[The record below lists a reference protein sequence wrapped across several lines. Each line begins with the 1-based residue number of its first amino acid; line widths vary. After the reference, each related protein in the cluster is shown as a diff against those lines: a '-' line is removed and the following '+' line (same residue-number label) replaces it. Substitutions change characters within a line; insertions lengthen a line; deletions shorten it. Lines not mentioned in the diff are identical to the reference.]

1 MLTVL
6 RNFFESTVRDGDN
19 WEVRWT
25 KWGFIW
31 ASFGLI
37 PFMIAVC
44 VSLVLVDLANLALI
58 PGGYVL
64 GSIISLAHVRLTKR
78 HEFLQWSQ
86 LTMVLLLPTL
96 LMWGMGGF
104 REGGMLIIW
113 SVLPGMAMLLVYQ
126 KQIALVFFLS
136 FLVLLLLSAGLDS
149 VFVEM
154 GPDLPDW
161 VSKAL
166 VTANFGLLLAG
177 LFTLSWQ
184 STTAL
189 QTTLAKLKTKRS
201 EAEKATSALKASNEA
216 FEKAVRREQATRKQS
231 EDQLERHSREM
242 YQKNAELQASL
253 SELST
258 AKETA
263 EEATRVKSEFLANM
277 SHEIRTPMNAIIG
290 LSELLL
296 RTELN
301 AKQQDQLTK
310 IFLSANNLLQI
321 INDLLDISKV
331 EAGKMVLEQRPIDL
345 DQVLDDLAMVLANDV
360 EKKGLE
366 LLFDVDPDVP
376 RHVIGDPL
384 RLGQVLLNLA
394 GNARKFTDQGEIIV
408 SLSLI
413 TQSVDMAG
421 IRFSVKDTGIGIT
434 EAQLAELF
442 QPFAQAE
449 VGTTRQYGGTG
460 LGLAISR
467 QLVELMGGSIA
478 VDSEPGKGSTFFFDV
493 PFPLDHEGEKT
504 RRSRVDRVSALAGTR
519 VLVVDDNES
528 ALEILVLQ
536 LSHLGFRVESA
547 VSAADAIE
555 IVSRADEHD
564 PIKIVF
570 MDLVMP
576 VMNGLD
582 AALQIKGSE
591 DISNPPRIVMV
602 TAALRTLDDE
612 PEERLAAVETVLT
625 KPVNASMLLDA
636 LMFALEGDDTARDR
650 RRRRVGA
657 IDERKLY
664 PIRGASILL
673 VEDNEINQ
681 EVALEFL
688 KLGQFKVDIANNGVE
703 CLERISEK
711 DYDCV
716 LMDIHMPEMDGFEAT
731 RQIRAMP
738 RYADLPVLA
747 MTANVMDVDI
757 EESLAAGMNAHI
769 AKPIVPNTLF
779 SALLQWIEPGERSID
794 VVLTDPS
801 TSDITLPQKLSGCDL
816 SRALLN
822 VNGNRA
828 LLGRVLRDIVA
839 DHSGDLD
846 RFKEAVASG
855 NQSEAIRITH
865 SLKTVFGTL
874 GGSQLQIEFASLERQ
889 LKTSMP
895 VSPKG
900 LIANI
905 EQPFQQVMTEIEAW
919 SKTQLNPGT
928 AVVDAGLSTVGRED
942 LQSMISTLREAL
954 DSFSA
959 ESVGHA
965 TAVAR
970 YLDNDEL
977 AQQLVLA
984 AEQFDYERALALL
997 ETIPE
1002 LSRDK
1007 GIKE

>member
-1 MLTVL
+1 
-6 RNFFESTVRDGDN
+6 
-19 WEVRWT
+19 
-25 KWGFIW
+25 
-31 ASFGLI
+31 
-37 PFMIAVC
+37 
-44 VSLVLVDLANLALI
+44 
-58 PGGYVL
+58 
-64 GSIISLAHVRLTKR
+64 
-78 HEFLQWSQ
+78 
-86 LTMVLLLPTL
+86 
-96 LMWGMGGF
+96 MGGF
-104 REGGMLIIW
+104 RAGGMLIIW

-154 GPDLPDW
+154 APDLPDW
-161 VSKAL
+161 VSNAL

-201 EAEKATSALKASNEA
+201 EAEKATSALKASNDA

-231 EDQLERHSREM
+231 EDQLEKHSREM
-242 YQKNAELQASL
+242 YQKNQELQASL

-331 EAGKMVLEQRPIDL
+331 EAGKMALEQRPIDL
-345 DQVLDDLAMVLANDV
+345 DQILDDLAMVLANDV

-394 GNARKFTDQGEIIV
+394 GNARKFTEQGEIIV

-413 TQSVDMAG
+413 AESADTAG

-434 EAQLAELF
+434 EAQLAQLF

-449 VGTTRQYGGTG
+449 AGTTRQYGGTG

-493 PFPLDHEGEKT
+493 PFPLDLEGEKA
-504 RRSRVDRVSALAGTR
+504 RRSRVDRVSALADTR

-547 VSAADAIE
+547 VTAADAIE
-555 IVSRADEHD
+555 MVGKADEHD
-564 PIKIVF
+564 PFKIVF

-582 AALQIKGSE
+582 AALQIKRSE
-591 DISNPPRIVMV
+591 NLSYPPRIIMV
-602 TAALRTLDDE
+602 TAASRTLDDE
-612 PEERLAAVETVLT
+612 PEDRLAAIETILT
-625 KPVNASMLLDA
+625 KPVNSSMLLDA
-636 LMFALEGDDTARDR
+636 LMFAIESDDTARDR

-688 KLGQFKVDIANNGVE
+688 KLGQFKVDVANNGVE
-703 CLERISEK
+703 CLERLSEN

-731 RQIRAMP
+731 RRIRAMP
-738 RYADLPVLA
+738 RYANLPVLA
-747 MTANVMDVDI
+747 MTANVMDVDVQ
-757 EESLAAGMNAHI
+757 ESLAAGMNAHI

-779 SALLQWIEPGERSID
+779 STLLEWIEHGERSVD
-794 VVLTDPS
+794 LVSADPS
-801 TSDITLPQKLSGCDL
+801 TPEIRLPQKLSGCDL

-822 VNGNRA
+822 VNGNRK
-828 LLGRVLRDIVA
+828 LLGRLLHDVLA
-839 DHSGDLD
+839 DHGDDLNQLD
-846 RFKEAVASG
+846 LAF
-855 NQSEAIRITH
+855 SETDRATAIRLAHT
-865 SLKTVFGTL
+865 LKTVFATL
-874 GGSQLQIEFASLERQ
+874 SHGELHQQFTDLERALKAEASMDAALQAVEDLRPAFELIIDEIRNWTLSGASYEIAGDAQDKPSQSSIQAQIEALRTALESFDSNAIEIAEVLSRSLEDQ
-889 LKTSMP
+889 T
-895 VSPKG
+895 
-900 LIANI
+900 
-905 EQPFQQVMTEIEAW
+905 
-919 SKTQLNPGT
+919 
-928 AVVDAGLSTVGRED
+928 
-942 LQSMISTLREAL
+942 
-954 DSFSA
+954 
-959 ESVGHA
+959 
-965 TAVAR
+965 
-970 YLDNDEL
+970 
-977 AQQLVLA
+977 LA
-984 AEQFDYERALALL
+984 AELLEKTEQFDFESALSVLAGL
-997 ETIPE
+997 
-1002 LSRDK
+1002 K
-1007 GIKE
+1007 NK

>member
-6 RNFFESTVRDGDN
+6 RDFFESTVREDDN

-37 PFMIAVC
+37 PFMIVVC
-44 VSLVLVDLANLALI
+44 LILVFVDLAHLALI

-64 GSIISLAHVRLTKR
+64 GSVVSLIHVKLTKR

-104 REGGMLIIW
+104 RAGGMLIIW

-126 KQIALVFFLS
+126 KHIALVLFLS

-149 VFVEM
+149 VFVQM
-154 GPDLPDW
+154 APGLPGW
-161 VSKAL
+161 VSQAL

-189 QTTLAKLKTKRS
+189 QTTLAKLKTKRN
-201 EAEKATSALKASNEA
+201 EAEKATSALKASNDA

-231 EDQLERHSREM
+231 EDQLEKHSREM
-242 YQKNAELQASL
+242 YQKNQELQASL

-331 EAGKMVLEQRPIDL
+331 EAGKMTLEQRPIDL
-345 DQVLDDLAMVLANDV
+345 DQILDDLAMVLANDV

-394 GNARKFTDQGEIIV
+394 GNARKFTEQGEIIV

-413 TQSVDMAG
+413 AEAADTAG

-434 EAQLAELF
+434 EAQLVELF

-449 VGTTRQYGGTG
+449 AGTTRQYGGTG

-493 PFPLDHEGEKT
+493 PFPLDLEGERA
-504 RRSRVDRVSALAGTR
+504 RRSRVDRVSALADTR

-547 VSAADAIE
+547 VTAADAIE
-555 IVSRADEHD
+555 IVGKADEHD
-564 PIKIVF
+564 PFKIVF

-582 AALQIKGSE
+582 AALQIKRSE
-591 DISNPPRIVMV
+591 NLSNPPRIIMV
-602 TAALRTLDDE
+602 TAASRTLDDE
-612 PEERLAAVETVLT
+612 PEDRLAAIETILT
-625 KPVNASMLLDA
+625 KPVNSSMLLDA
-636 LMFALEGDDTARDR
+636 LMFAIESDDTARDR

-688 KLGQFKVDIANNGVE
+688 KLGQFKVDVANNGVE
-703 CLERISEK
+703 CLERLSEN

-731 RQIRAMP
+731 RRIRAMP
-738 RYADLPVLA
+738 RYANLPVLA
-747 MTANVMDVDI
+747 MTANVMDVDVQ
-757 EESLAAGMNAHI
+757 ESLAAGMNAHI

-779 SALLQWIEPGERSID
+779 STLLEWIEHGERSVD
-794 VVLTDPS
+794 LVSADPS
-801 TSDITLPQKLSGCDL
+801 TPEIKLPQKLSGCDL

-822 VNGNRA
+822 VNGNRK
-828 LLGRVLRDIVA
+828 LLGRLLHDVLA
-839 DHSGDLD
+839 DHGDDLNQLD
-846 RFKEAVASG
+846 LAF
-855 NQSEAIRITH
+855 SETDRATAIRLAHT
-865 SLKTVFGTL
+865 LKTVFATL
-874 GGSQLQIEFASLERQ
+874 SHGELHQQFTDLERELKAEASMDAALQAVQDLRPAFELIIDEIRNWTLSGASYEIAADAQDKPSQSSIQAQVEALRTALESFDTNAIEIAEVLSRSLEDQ
-889 LKTSMP
+889 K
-895 VSPKG
+895 
-900 LIANI
+900 
-905 EQPFQQVMTEIEAW
+905 
-919 SKTQLNPGT
+919 
-928 AVVDAGLSTVGRED
+928 
-942 LQSMISTLREAL
+942 
-954 DSFSA
+954 
-959 ESVGHA
+959 
-965 TAVAR
+965 
-970 YLDNDEL
+970 
-977 AQQLVLA
+977 LA
-984 AEQFDYERALALL
+984 AELLEKTEQFDFESALSVLASL
-997 ETIPE
+997 
-1002 LSRDK
+1002 K
-1007 GIKE
+1007 NK

>member
-1 MLTVL
+1 MLTAL
-6 RNFFESTVRDGDN
+6 RLFFESTVREDDD

-31 ASFGLI
+31 ATFGLI

-44 VSLVLVDLANLALI
+44 ISLVLVDLAYLALI

-64 GSIISLAHVRLTKR
+64 GSILSLAHVRLTKR

-104 REGGMLIIW
+104 RAGGMLIIW

-126 KQIALVFFLS
+126 KQIALLLFLS
-136 FLVLLLLSAGLDS
+136 FLVLLLLSTGLDS

-154 GPDLPDW
+154 APDLPAW
-161 VSKAL
+161 VSNVL

-189 QTTLAKLKTKRS
+189 QSTLAKLKTKRS

-331 EAGKMVLEQRPIDL
+331 EAGKMALEQRPIDL

-408 SLSLI
+408 SLSLV

-421 IRFSVKDTGIGIT
+421 IRFSVKDTGIGIA

-460 LGLAISR
+460 LGLAISQ

-504 RRSRVDRVSALAGTR
+504 RRSRVDRVSALADTR

-547 VSAADAIE
+547 VSAADAIK

-564 PIKIVF
+564 PFKIVF

-582 AALQIKGSE
+582 AALQIKRSE
-591 DISNPPRIVMV
+591 DLSNPPRIVMV
-602 TAALRTLDDE
+602 TAASRTLDDE

-636 LMFALEGDDTARDR
+636 LMFAIEGDDTARDR

-703 CLERISEK
+703 CLERLNEK

-747 MTANVMDVDI
+747 MTANVMDVDV

-779 SALLQWIEPGERSID
+779 SALLQWIEPGVRSID
-794 VVLTDPS
+794 VVSTDPS

-828 LLGRVLRDIVA
+828 LLDRLLRDIVA

-874 GGSQLQIEFASLERQ
+874 GSSQLQIEFASLERQ
-889 LKTSMP
+889 VKTSMP
-895 VSPKG
+895 SSPRG

-919 SKTQLNPGT
+919 SKTQPNPG
-928 AVVDAGLSTVGRED
+928 AAAGEAGHSADGRED

-965 TAVAR
+965 TALAR
-970 YLDNDEL
+970 HLDNDGL

-1002 LSRDK
+1002 VSRDK
-1007 GIKE
+1007 EIKE

>member
-1 MLTVL
+1 MLTAL
-6 RNFFESTVRDGDN
+6 RLFFESTVREDDD

-31 ASFGLI
+31 ATFGLI

-44 VSLVLVDLANLALI
+44 ISLVLVDLTYLALI

-64 GSIISLAHVRLTKR
+64 GSILSLAHVRLTKR

-104 REGGMLIIW
+104 RAGGMLIIW

-126 KQIALVFFLS
+126 KQIALLLFLS
-136 FLVLLLLSAGLDS
+136 FLVLLLLSTGLDS

-154 GPDLPDW
+154 APDLPAW
-161 VSKAL
+161 VSNVL

-331 EAGKMVLEQRPIDL
+331 EAGKMALEQRPIDL

-408 SLSLI
+408 SLSLV

-421 IRFSVKDTGIGIT
+421 IRFSVKDTGIGIA

-460 LGLAISR
+460 LGLAISQ

-504 RRSRVDRVSALAGTR
+504 RRSRVDRVSALADTR

-547 VSAADAIE
+547 VSAADAIK

-564 PIKIVF
+564 PFKIVF

-582 AALQIKGSE
+582 AALQIKRSG
-591 DISNPPRIVMV
+591 DLSNPPRIVMV
-602 TAALRTLDDE
+602 TAASRTLDDE

-636 LMFALEGDDTARDR
+636 LMFAIEGDDTARDR

-703 CLERISEK
+703 CLERLNEK

-738 RYADLPVLA
+738 RYTDLPVLA
-747 MTANVMDVDI
+747 MTANVMDVDV

-779 SALLQWIEPGERSID
+779 SALLQWIEPGVRSID
-794 VVLTDPS
+794 VVSTDPS

-822 VNGNRA
+822 VNGNRV
-828 LLGRVLRDIVA
+828 LLDRLLRDIVA

-874 GGSQLQIEFASLERQ
+874 GSSQLQIEFASLERQ
-889 LKTSMP
+889 VKTSMP
-895 VSPKG
+895 SSPRG

-919 SKTQLNPGT
+919 SKTQPNPG
-928 AVVDAGLSTVGRED
+928 AAAGEAGHSADGRED

-965 TAVAR
+965 TALAR
-970 YLDNDEL
+970 HLDNDGL

-1002 LSRDK
+1002 VSRDK
-1007 GIKE
+1007 EIKE

>member
-6 RNFFESTVRDGDN
+6 RHFFESTVRDGDN

-31 ASFGLI
+31 AAFGLI

-44 VSLVLVDLANLALI
+44 LILVFVDLAHLALI

-64 GSIISLAHVRLTKR
+64 GSVVSLMHVRLTKR

-86 LTMVLLLPTL
+86 LTMVLLFPTL

-104 REGGMLIIW
+104 RAGGMLIIW

-126 KQIALVFFLS
+126 KHIALVLFLS

-154 GPDLPDW
+154 APDLPDW

-201 EAEKATSALKASNEA
+201 EAERATSALKASNDA

-231 EDQLERHSREM
+231 EDQLEKHSREM
-242 YQKNAELQASL
+242 YQKNQELQASL
-253 SELST
+253 AELST

-331 EAGKMVLEQRPIDL
+331 EAGKMTLEQRPIDL
-345 DQVLDDLAMVLANDV
+345 DQILDDLAMVLANDV

-394 GNARKFTDQGEIIV
+394 GNARKFTEQGEIIV

-413 TQSVDMAG
+413 AESADTAG

-434 EAQLAELF
+434 EAQLVELF

-449 VGTTRQYGGTG
+449 AGTTRQYGGTG

-493 PFPLDHEGEKT
+493 PFPLDLEGERA
-504 RRSRVDRVSALAGTR
+504 RRSRVDRVSALADTR

-547 VSAADAIE
+547 VTAADAIE
-555 IVSRADEHD
+555 IVGKADEHD
-564 PIKIVF
+564 PFKIVF

-582 AALQIKGSE
+582 AALQIKRSE
-591 DISNPPRIVMV
+591 NLSNPPRIIMV
-602 TAALRTLDDE
+602 TAASRTLDDE
-612 PEERLAAVETVLT
+612 PEDRLAAIETILT
-625 KPVNASMLLDA
+625 KPVNSSMLLDA
-636 LMFALEGDDTARDR
+636 LMFAIESDDTARDR

-688 KLGQFKVDIANNGVE
+688 KLGQFKVDVANNGVE
-703 CLERISEK
+703 CLERLSK
-711 DYDCV
+711 NDYDCV

-731 RQIRAMP
+731 RRIRSMP

-747 MTANVMDVDI
+747 MTANVMDVDVQ
-757 EESLAAGMNAHI
+757 ESLAAGMNAHI

-779 SALLQWIEPGERSID
+779 STLLEWIEPGERSVD
-794 VVLTDPS
+794 AVSADPS
-801 TSDITLPQKLSGCDL
+801 TLEIRLPQKLSGCDL

-822 VNGNRA
+822 VNGNRK
-828 LLGRVLRDIVA
+828 LLGRLLHDVMA
-839 DHSGDLD
+839 DHGDDLNQLD
-846 RFKEAVASG
+846 RAF
-855 NQSEAIRITH
+855 SETDRATAIRLAHT
-865 SLKTVFGTL
+865 LKTVFATL
-874 GGSQLQIEFASLERQ
+874 SHGELHQQFTGLERALKAEASMDAALQAVEDLRPAFELIIDEIRNWTLSGASYEIAADAQDKPSQSSIQAQIEALRTALESFDTNAIEIAEVLSRSLEDQ
-889 LKTSMP
+889 K
-895 VSPKG
+895 
-900 LIANI
+900 
-905 EQPFQQVMTEIEAW
+905 
-919 SKTQLNPGT
+919 
-928 AVVDAGLSTVGRED
+928 
-942 LQSMISTLREAL
+942 
-954 DSFSA
+954 
-959 ESVGHA
+959 
-965 TAVAR
+965 
-970 YLDNDEL
+970 
-977 AQQLVLA
+977 LA
-984 AEQFDYERALALL
+984 AELLEKTEQFDFESALRVLAGL
-997 ETIPE
+997 
-1002 LSRDK
+1002 K
-1007 GIKE
+1007 NK

>member
-747 MTANVMDVDI
+747 MTANVMDADI

>member
-1 MLTVL
+1 MVTAL
-6 RNFFESTVRDGDN
+6 RHFFESTIREDDN

-37 PFMIAVC
+37 PFMIAVAI
-44 VSLVLVDLANLALI
+44 SLVLVDLAYLALI
-58 PGGYVL
+58 PGVYVL
-64 GSIISLAHVRLTKR
+64 GSVISLIHVRLTKR

-86 LTMVLLLPTL
+86 LGMVLLLPTL

-104 REGGMLIIW
+104 RAGGMLIIW

-126 KQIALVFFLS
+126 KQIALLLFVS
-136 FLVLLLLSAGLDS
+136 FLVLLLLSTGLDS
-149 VFVEM
+149 VFAEM
-154 GPDLPDW
+154 APDLPAW
-161 VSKAL
+161 VSNVL

-189 QTTLAKLKTKRS
+189 QTTLTKLKTKRN
-201 EAEKATSALKASNEA
+201 EAEKATSALKASNDA
-216 FEKAVRREQATRKQS
+216 FEKAVRREQETRRRS
-231 EDQLERHSREM
+231 EDQLEKHSREM
-242 YQKNAELQASL
+242 YQKNRELQASL
-253 SELST
+253 SELSM

-331 EAGKMVLEQRPIDL
+331 EAGKMALEQRPIDI
-345 DQVLDDLAMVLANDV
+345 DQILDDLAMVLANDV

-394 GNARKFTDQGEIIV
+394 GNARKFTEQGEIIV

-413 TQSVDMAG
+413 AEAADTAG
-421 IRFSVKDTGIGIT
+421 IRFSVRDTGIGIT
-434 EAQLAELF
+434 EAQLAQLF

-449 VGTTRQYGGTG
+449 AGTTRQYGGTG

-478 VDSEPGKGSTFFFDV
+478 VDSELGKGSTFFFDV
-493 PFPLDHEGEKT
+493 PFPLDLEGEKA
-504 RRSRVDRVSALAGTR
+504 RRSRMDRVSALADTR

-528 ALEILVLQ
+528 ALEILALQ

-555 IVSRADEHD
+555 IVGKADEHD
-564 PIKIVF
+564 PFKIVF
-570 MDLVMP
+570 MDFVMP
-576 VMNGLD
+576 AMNGLD
-582 AALQIKGSE
+582 AALHIKRSE
-591 DISNPPRIVMV
+591 DISNPPRIIMV
-602 TAALRTLDDE
+602 TAASRTLDDE
-612 PEERLAAVETVLT
+612 PEERLAAIETILT
-625 KPVNASMLLDA
+625 KPVNSSMLLDA
-636 LMFALEGDDTARDR
+636 LMFAIESDDTARDR

-688 KLGQFKVDIANNGVE
+688 KLGQFKVDVANNGVE
-703 CLERISEK
+703 CLERLSK
-711 DYDCV
+711 NDYDCV

-731 RQIRAMP
+731 RRIRSMP
-738 RYADLPVLA
+738 RYANLPVLA
-747 MTANVMDVDI
+747 MTANVMDVDVQ
-757 EESLAAGMNAHI
+757 ESLAAGMNAHI

-779 SALLQWIEPGERSID
+779 STLLEWIEPGERSVD
-794 VVLTDPS
+794 AVSADPS
-801 TSDITLPQKLSGCDL
+801 TLEIRLPQKLSGCDL

-822 VNGNRA
+822 VNGNRK
-828 LLGRVLRDIVA
+828 LLGRLLHDVMA
-839 DHSGDLD
+839 DHGDDLNQLD
-846 RFKEAVASG
+846 RAF
-855 NQSEAIRITH
+855 SETNRATAIRLAHT
-865 SLKTVFGTL
+865 LKTVFATL
-874 GGSQLQIEFASLERQ
+874 SHGELHQQFTGLERALKAEASMDAALQAVEDLRPAFELIIDEIRNWTLSGASYEIAADAQDKPSQSSIEAQIEALRTALESFDTNAIEIAEVLSRSLEDQ
-889 LKTSMP
+889 K
-895 VSPKG
+895 
-900 LIANI
+900 
-905 EQPFQQVMTEIEAW
+905 
-919 SKTQLNPGT
+919 
-928 AVVDAGLSTVGRED
+928 
-942 LQSMISTLREAL
+942 
-954 DSFSA
+954 
-959 ESVGHA
+959 
-965 TAVAR
+965 
-970 YLDNDEL
+970 
-977 AQQLVLA
+977 LA
-984 AEQFDYERALALL
+984 AELLEKTEQFDFESALSVLAGL
-997 ETIPE
+997 
-1002 LSRDK
+1002 K
-1007 GIKE
+1007 NK

>member
-1 MLTVL
+1 MLTAL
-6 RNFFESTVRDGDN
+6 RHFFESTVREDDD

-31 ASFGLI
+31 ATFGLI

-44 VSLVLVDLANLALI
+44 LSLVLVDLAYLALI

-104 REGGMLIIW
+104 RAGGMLIIW

-126 KQIALVFFLS
+126 KQIALLLFLS
-136 FLVLLLLSAGLDS
+136 FLVLLLLSTGLDS

-154 GPDLPDW
+154 APDLPAW
-161 VSKAL
+161 VSNVL

-242 YQKNAELQASL
+242 YQKNAELQSSL

-331 EAGKMVLEQRPIDL
+331 EAGKMALEQRPIDL

-413 TQSVDMAG
+413 TESVDMAG
-421 IRFSVKDTGIGIT
+421 IRFSVKDTGIGIA

-564 PIKIVF
+564 PFKIVF

-582 AALQIKGSE
+582 AALQIKRSE
-591 DISNPPRIVMV
+591 DLSNPPRIVMV
-602 TAALRTLDDE
+602 TAASRTLDDE

-636 LMFALEGDDTARDR
+636 LMFAIEGDDTARDR

-703 CLERISEK
+703 CLERLNEK

-747 MTANVMDVDI
+747 MTANVMDVDV

-794 VVLTDPS
+794 VVSTDPS

-828 LLGRVLRDIVA
+828 LLDRLLRDIVA

-846 RFKEAVASG
+846 RLNEAVASG

-874 GGSQLQIEFASLERQ
+874 GSSQLQIEFASLERQ
-889 LKTSMP
+889 LKASMP
-895 VSPKG
+895 SSPRG

-919 SKTQLNPGT
+919 SKTQPNPG
-928 AVVDAGLSTVGRED
+928 AAAGEAGHSADGRED

-965 TAVAR
+965 TALAR
-970 YLDNDEL
+970 HFDNDGL

-1002 LSRDK
+1002 VSRDK
-1007 GIKE
+1007 EIKE

>member
-1 MLTVL
+1 MLTAL
-6 RNFFESTVRDGDN
+6 RLFFESTVREDDD

-31 ASFGLI
+31 ATFGLI

-44 VSLVLVDLANLALI
+44 ISLVLVDLAYLALI

-64 GSIISLAHVRLTKR
+64 GSILSLAHVRLTKR

-104 REGGMLIIW
+104 RAGGMLIIW

-126 KQIALVFFLS
+126 KQIALLLFLS
-136 FLVLLLLSAGLDS
+136 FLVLLLLSTGLDS

-154 GPDLPDW
+154 APDLPAW
-161 VSKAL
+161 VSNVL

-231 EDQLERHSREM
+231 EDQLEKHSREM

-413 TQSVDMAG
+413 TESLDMAG
-421 IRFSVKDTGIGIT
+421 IRFSVKDTGIGIA

-449 VGTTRQYGGTG
+449 AGTTRQYGGTG

-493 PFPLDHEGEKT
+493 PFPLDHEGEKA
-504 RRSRVDRVSALAGTR
+504 RRSRVDRVSALADTR

-547 VSAADAIE
+547 VSAADAIK

-564 PIKIVF
+564 PFKIVF

-582 AALQIKGSE
+582 AALQIKRSE
-591 DISNPPRIVMV
+591 NLSNPPRIVMV
-602 TAALRTLDDE
+602 TAATRTLDDE

-636 LMFALEGDDTARDR
+636 LMFAIEGDDTARDR

-703 CLERISEK
+703 CLERLNEK

-747 MTANVMDVDI
+747 MTANVMDVDV

-794 VVLTDPS
+794 VVSTDPS

-828 LLGRVLRDIVA
+828 LLGRLLRDIVA

-889 LKTSMP
+889 VKTSLP
-895 VSPKG
+895 ASPTG
-900 LIANI
+900 LVANI
-905 EQPFQQVMTEIEAW
+905 EQPFHQVMTEIEAW
-919 SKTQLNPGT
+919 SKTQPNPG
-928 AVVDAGLSTVGRED
+928 AAAGEAGHSADGRED

-965 TAVAR
+965 TALAR
-970 YLDNDEL
+970 HLDNDGL

-1002 LSRDK
+1002 VSRN
-1007 GIKE
+1007 KEAKE

>member
-1 MLTVL
+1 MLTAL
-6 RNFFESTVRDGDN
+6 RLFFESTVREDDD

-31 ASFGLI
+31 ATFGLI

-44 VSLVLVDLANLALI
+44 ISLVLVDLTYLALI

-64 GSIISLAHVRLTKR
+64 GSILSLAHVRLTKR

-104 REGGMLIIW
+104 RAGGMLIIW

-126 KQIALVFFLS
+126 KQIALLLFLS
-136 FLVLLLLSAGLDS
+136 FLVLLLLSTGLDS

-154 GPDLPDW
+154 APDLPAW
-161 VSKAL
+161 VSNVL

-331 EAGKMVLEQRPIDL
+331 EAGKMALEQRPIDL

-408 SLSLI
+408 SLSLV

-421 IRFSVKDTGIGIT
+421 IRFSVKDTGIGIA

-460 LGLAISR
+460 LGLAISQ

-504 RRSRVDRVSALAGTR
+504 RRSRVDRVSALADTR

-547 VSAADAIE
+547 VSAADAIK

-564 PIKIVF
+564 PFKIVF

-582 AALQIKGSE
+582 AALQIKRSE
-591 DISNPPRIVMV
+591 DLSNPPRIVMV
-602 TAALRTLDDE
+602 TAASRTLDDE

-636 LMFALEGDDTARDR
+636 LMFAIEGDDTARDR

-703 CLERISEK
+703 CLERLNEK

-738 RYADLPVLA
+738 RYTDLPVLA
-747 MTANVMDVDI
+747 MTANVMDVDV

-779 SALLQWIEPGERSID
+779 SALLQWIEPGVRSID
-794 VVLTDPS
+794 VVSTDPS

-828 LLGRVLRDIVA
+828 LLDRLLRDIVA

-874 GGSQLQIEFASLERQ
+874 GSSQLQIEFASLERQ
-889 LKTSMP
+889 VKTSMP
-895 VSPKG
+895 SSPRG

-919 SKTQLNPGT
+919 SKTQPNPG
-928 AVVDAGLSTVGRED
+928 AAAGEAGHSADGRED

-965 TAVAR
+965 TALAR
-970 YLDNDEL
+970 HLDNDGL

-1002 LSRDK
+1002 VSRDK
-1007 GIKE
+1007 EIKE

>member
-1 MLTVL
+1 
-6 RNFFESTVRDGDN
+6 
-19 WEVRWT
+19 
-25 KWGFIW
+25 
-31 ASFGLI
+31 
-37 PFMIAVC
+37 MIAVC

>member
-1 MLTVL
+1 MLTAL
-6 RNFFESTVRDGDN
+6 RLFFESTVREDDD

-31 ASFGLI
+31 ATFGLI

-44 VSLVLVDLANLALI
+44 ISLVLVDLTYLALI

-64 GSIISLAHVRLTKR
+64 GSILSLAHVRLTKR

-104 REGGMLIIW
+104 RAGGMLIIW

-126 KQIALVFFLS
+126 KQIALLLFLS
-136 FLVLLLLSAGLDS
+136 FLVLLLLSTGLDS

-154 GPDLPDW
+154 APDLPAW
-161 VSKAL
+161 VSNVL

-331 EAGKMVLEQRPIDL
+331 EAGKMALEQRPIDL

-408 SLSLI
+408 SLSLV

-421 IRFSVKDTGIGIT
+421 IRFSVKDTGIGIA

-460 LGLAISR
+460 LGLAISQ

-504 RRSRVDRVSALAGTR
+504 RRSRVDRVSALADTR

-547 VSAADAIE
+547 VSAADAIK

-564 PIKIVF
+564 PFKDCIHG
-570 MDLVMP
+570 P
-576 VMNGLD
+576 CY
-582 AALQIKGSE
+582 ASH
-591 DISNPPRIVMV
+591 
-602 TAALRTLDDE
+602 
-612 PEERLAAVETVLT
+612 ERLRCSAPNQALWGPLES
-625 KPVNASMLLDA
+625 ASNRY
-636 LMFALEGDDTARDR
+636 GD
-650 RRRRVGA
+650 
-657 IDERKLY
+657 
-664 PIRGASILL
+664 
-673 VEDNEINQ
+673 
-681 EVALEFL
+681 
-688 KLGQFKVDIANNGVE
+688 
-703 CLERISEK
+703 C
-711 DYDCV
+711 
-716 LMDIHMPEMDGFEAT
+716 
-731 RQIRAMP
+731 
-738 RYADLPVLA
+738 
-747 MTANVMDVDI
+747 
-757 EESLAAGMNAHI
+757 
-769 AKPIVPNTLF
+769 
-779 SALLQWIEPGERSID
+779 
-794 VVLTDPS
+794 
-801 TSDITLPQKLSGCDL
+801 
-816 SRALLN
+816 
-822 VNGNRA
+822 
-828 LLGRVLRDIVA
+828 
-839 DHSGDLD
+839 
-846 RFKEAVASG
+846 
-855 NQSEAIRITH
+855 
-865 SLKTVFGTL
+865 
-874 GGSQLQIEFASLERQ
+874 
-889 LKTSMP
+889 
-895 VSPKG
+895 
-900 LIANI
+900 
-905 EQPFQQVMTEIEAW
+905 
-919 SKTQLNPGT
+919 
-928 AVVDAGLSTVGRED
+928 
-942 LQSMISTLREAL
+942 
-954 DSFSA
+954 
-959 ESVGHA
+959 
-965 TAVAR
+965 
-970 YLDNDEL
+970 
-977 AQQLVLA
+977 
-984 AEQFDYERALALL
+984 
-997 ETIPE
+997 
-1002 LSRDK
+1002 
-1007 GIKE
+1007 GIKDARR